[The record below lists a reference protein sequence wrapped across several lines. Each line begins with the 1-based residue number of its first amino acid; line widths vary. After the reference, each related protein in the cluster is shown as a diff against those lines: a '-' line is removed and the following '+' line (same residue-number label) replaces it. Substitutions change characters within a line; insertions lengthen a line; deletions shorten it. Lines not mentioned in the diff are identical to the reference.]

1 MPVLEDDG
9 YRLILLATLEEAR
22 QRLSDAIDALH
33 SEDAAAFASAVAAF
47 TTVRRTAQAWH
58 DGMEEEL

>member
-1 MPVLEDDG
+1 MPALEDDG

-33 SEDAAAFASAVAAF
+33 AQDGTAFASAVTAF
-47 TTVRRTAQAWH
+47 STVRRTAQAWH
-58 DGMEEEL
+58 DSMEEEL